1 MSADTPLR
9 ISTWIENFLLTTFIF
24 LVLICVTMGK
34 ALRQEVVNIPLKL
47 ITAIMCLFN
56 LAVVVYAFANIF
68 QKTSPFLTYLV
79 IGIFLYTYFVPPF
92 LYDFCFSFEN
102 FFSRQLPGILS
113 YIFMMPLY
121 QIILQVFSYANL
133 HDVTW
138 GNRTVSVDQSLQNAG
153 GDPKVR
159 KLGYKMTRLFI
170 FMLWM
175 ISNLMVGYLMS
186 AFGKNNITWVLQY
199 VSWGLIG
206 FQGTKIV
213 ASLIYLMRIEC
224 CVKRTVKANMKR
236 EAARE
241 IARIVRENAQY
252 QVIEVPETTP
262 DKAEKHTVENRKDAY
277 IDEGGPRENA
287 GRNSGF
293 AMPRD
298 EEMKDHRISKDSNAP
313 YFGPPKSKQK

>member
-34 ALRQEVVNIPLKL
+34 ALKQKMVNIPLKV
-47 ITAIMCLFN
+47 ITGIMCLFN

-68 QKTSPFLTYLV
+68 QKTSPFLTYLM
-79 IGIFLYTYFVPPF
+79 ISIFIYTYFVTPF
-92 LYDFCFSFEN
+92 MYDFCFSFEN

-121 QIILQVFSYANL
+121 QIIFQVFSYANL

-138 GNRTVSVDQSLQNAG
+138 GNRDVSVDKTLQSSGAAV
-153 GDPKVR
+153 DPKER
-159 KLGYKMTRLFI
+159 KLGYKMTRLFV

-199 VSWGLIG
+199 VAWGLIG
-206 FQGTKIV
+206 FQGTKIM
-213 ASLIYLMRIEC
+213 ASLVYLMRIQC
-224 CVKRTVKANMKR
+224 CVKRTIRDNMKR
-236 EAARE
+236 EADRE
-241 IARIVRENAQY
+241 IARIVRENAKY
-252 QVIEVPETTP
+252 EVIEVPDVISSLTQGDSP
-262 DKAEKHTVENRKDAY
+262 EKHLVKKRKEAY
-277 IDEGGPRENA
+277 IDEGGPIENA
-287 GRNSGF
+287 GIMSGL
-293 AMPRD
+293 AIAR
-298 EEMKDHRISKDSNAP
+298 
-313 YFGPPKSKQK
+313 PKELN